1 MTRKEQLAGVRR
13 ILVKVGSAVLTGE
26 DGLDLQV
33 IEQLAADIAAL
44 RERGFQVVLVSS
56 GAIAS
61 GKHRMGIEGKLKS
74 IPQKQAAA
82 AVGQGRLMRVYSN
95 AFGKHGL
102 FVGQVLLTMSDI
114 TDRKR
119 FLNIRNTLFTL
130 LEWGVITIINENDTV
145 AVDEIKFG
153 DNDHLAAMVANIVEA
168 HLVINLTSTEG
179 LYDRNPADS
188 KKAKLIPLVTEFT
201 PEIEAAATEEATP
214 VGMGGMKSK
223 VQAAKKVTASGI
235 PYIIAPG
242 RRAGVLQEI
251 MDGKET
257 GTLFLPLAEHLNS
270 RKYWIAFTLRA
281 RDASSSMKGLR
292 AALVTGRQEPPSLR
306 RNAGRGGFRSRRP
319 GHLRGRS
326 GKRDRQGAGQLRRR
340 RDPEDHGAED
350 REDRTGPGLQGLRR
364 GDPPRQPG
372 RHGPAC
378 RKVESLILASSP
390 ELYPVC
396 ARHAPPRLR
405 DRRNRIF
412 SATGCNLVTNTL

>member
-1 MTRKEQLAGVRR
+1 MTRKGQLANVRR

-26 DGLDLQV
+26 DGLDLNI
-33 IEQLAADIAAL
+33 IEQLVADIAAL
-44 RERGFQVVLVSS
+44 RERGCQVVLVSS

-130 LEWGVITIINENDTV
+130 LEWGVVTIINENDTV

-179 LYDRNPADS
+179 LYDRNPTES
-188 KKAKLIPLVTEFT
+188 RKAKLIPLVAEIT

-257 GTLFLPLAEHLNS
+257 GTLFLPPAEHLNS
-270 RKYWIAFTLRA
+270 RKYWIAFTLRSRGRLFIDDGA
-281 RDASSSMKGLR
+281 KEALVQDGKSLLPSGVTQVEGDFALGDPVTCVDAAGNAIAKGLVNYGADEIR
-292 AALVTGRQEPPSLR
+292 KIMGLKSSRIEQVLGYKDYDEVIHRDNLAVTAPQ
-306 RNAGRGGFRSRRP
+306 GG
-319 GHLRGRS
+319 
-326 GKRDRQGAGQLRRR
+326 KAK
-340 RDPEDHGAED
+340 
-350 REDRTGPGLQGLRR
+350 TG
-364 GDPPRQPG
+364 
-372 RHGPAC
+372 
-378 RKVESLILASSP
+378 E
-390 ELYPVC
+390 
-396 ARHAPPRLR
+396 
-405 DRRNRIF
+405 
-412 SATGCNLVTNTL
+412 

>member
-26 DGLDLQV
+26 DGLNLQV
-33 IEQLAADIAAL
+33 IEQLVSDVAAL
-44 RERGFQVVLVSS
+44 RERGCQVVLVSS

-74 IPQKQAAA
+74 ISQKQAAA

-179 LYDRNPADS
+179 LYDRNPTDTR
-188 KKAKLIPLVTEFT
+188 KAKLIPLVAEIT
-201 PEIEAAATEEATP
+201 PEIEAAATEDATP

-223 VQAAKKVTASGI
+223 VLAAKKVTASGI

-251 MDGKET
+251 LDGKET
-257 GTLFLPLAEHLNS
+257 GTLFLPSAEHLNS
-270 RKYWIAFTLRA
+270 RKYWIAFTLRSRGRLLIDDGA
-281 RDASSSMKGLR
+281 KEALVRDGKSLLPSGVTQVEGDFVLGDPVTCVDSAGNAIAKGLVNSGADEIR
-292 AALVTGRQEPPSLR
+292 KIMGLKTAKIEQVLGYKDYDEVIHRDNLAVTVQP
-306 RNAGRGGFRSRRP
+306 AGKP
-319 GHLRGRS
+319 
-326 GKRDRQGAGQLRRR
+326 KA
-340 RDPEDHGAED
+340 
-350 REDRTGPGLQGLRR
+350 
-364 GDPPRQPG
+364 
-372 RHGPAC
+372 
-378 RKVESLILASSP
+378 
-390 ELYPVC
+390 
-396 ARHAPPRLR
+396 
-405 DRRNRIF
+405 
-412 SATGCNLVTNTL
+412 

>member
-1 MTRKEQLAGVRR
+1 MTRKAHLANVRR
-13 ILVKVGSAVLTGE
+13 VLVKVGSAVLTGE
-26 DGLDLQV
+26 DGLDLNI
-33 IEQLAADIAAL
+33 IEQLVGDIAAL
-44 RERGFQVVLVSS
+44 RERGCQVVLVSS

-130 LEWGVITIINENDTV
+130 MDWGVITIINENDTV

-179 LYDRNPADS
+179 LYDRNPTDS
-188 KKAKLIPLVTEFT
+188 RKAKLIPLVTEIT

-223 VQAAKKVTASGI
+223 VQAAKKVIASGI

-242 RRAGVLQEI
+242 RRVGVLQEI

-270 RKYWIAFTLRA
+270 RKYWIAFTLRSRGRLLIDDGA
-281 RDASSSMKGLR
+281 KEALVQDGKSLLPSGVTQVEGDFALGDPVTCVDAAGNAIAKGLVNYSADEIR
-292 AALVTGRQEPPSLR
+292 KIMGLKSSRIEQVLGYKDYDEVIHRDNLAVTALQ
-306 RNAGRGGFRSRRP
+306 N
-319 GHLRGRS
+319 
-326 GKRDRQGAGQLRRR
+326 GK
-340 RDPEDHGAED
+340 PK
-350 REDRTGPGLQGLRR
+350 T
-364 GDPPRQPG
+364 
-372 RHGPAC
+372 
-378 RKVESLILASSP
+378 
-390 ELYPVC
+390 
-396 ARHAPPRLR
+396 
-405 DRRNRIF
+405 
-412 SATGCNLVTNTL
+412 

>member
-1 MTRKEQLAGVRR
+1 MTRKEYLAGVRR

-26 DGLDLQV
+26 DGLELNI
-33 IEQLAADIAAL
+33 IEQLVADIAAL
-44 RERGFQVVLVSS
+44 RERGFQIVLVSS

-130 LEWGVITIINENDTV
+130 MDWGVITIINENDTV

-153 DNDHLAAMVANIVEA
+153 DNDHLAAMVANVIEA

-179 LYDRNPADS
+179 LYDQNPSAT
-188 KKAKLIPLVTEFT
+188 KKAKLIPIVTELT
-201 PEIEAAATEEATP
+201 PEIEAVATEEATP

-242 RRAGVLQEI
+242 RRTGILQEI
-251 MDGKET
+251 LDGKET
-257 GTLFLPLAEHLNS
+257 GTLFLPSTEHLNS
-270 RKYWIAFTLRA
+270 RKYWIAFTLRSRGRIFIDDGA
-281 RDASSSMKGLR
+281 KEAIVRDGKSLLPTGVTQVEGDFVLGDPVSCVDAQGNTIAKGLVNYSADEIR
-292 AALVTGRQEPPSLR
+292 KIMGLKTAKIEQVLGYKDYDEIVHRDNLAVTAEPG
-306 RNAGRGGFRSRRP
+306 ARP
-319 GHLRGRS
+319 
-326 GKRDRQGAGQLRRR
+326 K
-340 RDPEDHGAED
+340 
-350 REDRTGPGLQGLRR
+350 
-364 GDPPRQPG
+364 
-372 RHGPAC
+372 
-378 RKVESLILASSP
+378 SP
-390 ELYPVC
+390 
-396 ARHAPPRLR
+396 APPAR
-405 DRRNRIF
+405 
-412 SATGCNLVTNTL
+412 

>member
-26 DGLDLQV
+26 DGLNLQV
-33 IEQLAADIAAL
+33 IEQLVSDVAAL
-44 RERGFQVVLVSS
+44 RERGCQVVLVSS

-179 LYDRNPADS
+179 LYDRNPTDTR
-188 KKAKLIPLVTEFT
+188 KAKLIPLVAEIT
-201 PEIEAAATEEATP
+201 PEIEAAATEDATP

-223 VQAAKKVTASGI
+223 VLAAKKVTASGI

-251 MDGKET
+251 LDGKET
-257 GTLFLPLAEHLNS
+257 GTLFLPSAEHLNS
-270 RKYWIAFTLRA
+270 RKYWIAFTLRSRGRLLIDDGA
-281 RDASSSMKGLR
+281 KEALVRDGKSLLPSGVTQVEGDFVLGDPVTCVDSAGNAIAKGLVNYGADEIR
-292 AALVTGRQEPPSLR
+292 KIMGLKTAKIEQVLGYKDYDEVIHRDNLAVTVQP
-306 RNAGRGGFRSRRP
+306 AGKP
-319 GHLRGRS
+319 
-326 GKRDRQGAGQLRRR
+326 KA
-340 RDPEDHGAED
+340 
-350 REDRTGPGLQGLRR
+350 
-364 GDPPRQPG
+364 
-372 RHGPAC
+372 
-378 RKVESLILASSP
+378 
-390 ELYPVC
+390 
-396 ARHAPPRLR
+396 
-405 DRRNRIF
+405 
-412 SATGCNLVTNTL
+412 

>member
-1 MTRKEQLAGVRR
+1 MTRKEYLAGVRR

-26 DGLDLQV
+26 DGLELNI
-33 IEQLAADIAAL
+33 IEQLVADIAAL
-44 RERGFQVVLVSS
+44 RERGFQIVLVSS

-82 AVGQGRLMRVYSN
+82 AIGQGRLMRVYSN

-130 LEWGVITIINENDTV
+130 MDWGVITIINENDTV

-153 DNDHLAAMVANIVEA
+153 DNDHLAAMVANVIEA

-179 LYDRNPADS
+179 LYDQNPSAT
-188 KKAKLIPLVTEFT
+188 KKAKLIPIVTELT
-201 PEIEAAATEEATP
+201 PEIEAVATEEATP

-242 RRAGVLQEI
+242 RRTGILQEI
-251 MDGKET
+251 LDGKET
-257 GTLFLPLAEHLNS
+257 GTLFLPSTEHLNS
-270 RKYWIAFTLRA
+270 RKYWIAFTLRSRGRIFIDEGA
-281 RDASSSMKGLR
+281 KEAIVRDGKSLLPTGVTQVEGDFVLGDPVSCVDALGNTIAKGLVNYSADEIR
-292 AALVTGRQEPPSLR
+292 KIMGLKTAKIEQVLGYKDYDEIVHRDNLAVTAEPG
-306 RNAGRGGFRSRRP
+306 ARP
-319 GHLRGRS
+319 
-326 GKRDRQGAGQLRRR
+326 K
-340 RDPEDHGAED
+340 
-350 REDRTGPGLQGLRR
+350 
-364 GDPPRQPG
+364 
-372 RHGPAC
+372 
-378 RKVESLILASSP
+378 SP
-390 ELYPVC
+390 
-396 ARHAPPRLR
+396 APPAR
-405 DRRNRIF
+405 
-412 SATGCNLVTNTL
+412 

>member
-33 IEQLAADIAAL
+33 IEQLAADIAVL
-44 RERGFQVVLVSS
+44 CEQGFQIVLVSS

-188 KKAKLIPLVTEFT
+188 RKAKLIPLVTEIT

-214 VGMGGMKSK
+214 IGMGGMKSK

-242 RRAGVLQEI
+242 RRAGVLHEI
-251 MDGKET
+251 LGGKEM
-257 GTLFLPLAEHLNS
+257 GTLFLPPAEHLSS
-270 RKYWIAFTLRA
+270 RKYWIAFTLRSRGRLLIDDGA
-281 RDASSSMKGLR
+281 KEALIRDGKSLLPSGVTQVEGDFVLGDPVTCVDAEGNAIAKGLVNYGADEIR
-292 AALVTGRQEPPSLR
+292 KIMGLKTAKIEQVLGYKDYDEVIHRDNLAVTAQP
-306 RNAGRGGFRSRRP
+306 AGMS
-319 GHLRGRS
+319 
-326 GKRDRQGAGQLRRR
+326 K
-340 RDPEDHGAED
+340 
-350 REDRTGPGLQGLRR
+350 T
-364 GDPPRQPG
+364 
-372 RHGPAC
+372 
-378 RKVESLILASSP
+378 
-390 ELYPVC
+390 
-396 ARHAPPRLR
+396 
-405 DRRNRIF
+405 
-412 SATGCNLVTNTL
+412 

>member
-1 MTRKEQLAGVRR
+1 MTRKEQLANVRR
-13 ILVKVGSAVLTGE
+13 VLVKVGSAVLTGE
-26 DGLDLQV
+26 DGLDLNI
-33 IEQLAADIAAL
+33 IEQLVGDIAAL
-44 RERGFQVVLVSS
+44 RERGCQVVLVSS

-114 TDRKR
+114 IDRKR

-130 LEWGVITIINENDTV
+130 MDWGVITIINENDTV

-188 KKAKLIPLVTEFT
+188 RKAKIIPLVTEIT

-242 RRAGVLQEI
+242 RRVGVLQEI

-270 RKYWIAFTLRA
+270 RKYWIAFTLRSRGRLLIDDGA
-281 RDASSSMKGLR
+281 KEALIRDGKSLLPSGVTQVEGDFALGDPVTCVDAAGNAIAKGLVNYGADEIR
-292 AALVTGRQEPPSLR
+292 KIMGLKSSRIEQVLGYKDYDEVIHRDNLAVTAQP
-306 RNAGRGGFRSRRP
+306 AGKS
-319 GHLRGRS
+319 
-326 GKRDRQGAGQLRRR
+326 KA
-340 RDPEDHGAED
+340 
-350 REDRTGPGLQGLRR
+350 
-364 GDPPRQPG
+364 
-372 RHGPAC
+372 
-378 RKVESLILASSP
+378 
-390 ELYPVC
+390 
-396 ARHAPPRLR
+396 
-405 DRRNRIF
+405 
-412 SATGCNLVTNTL
+412 

>member
-1 MTRKEQLAGVRR
+1 MTRKETLGNVR
-13 ILVKVGSAVLTGE
+13 KVLIKIGSAVLTGE
-26 DGLDLQV
+26 DGLDLTI
-33 IEQLAADIAAL
+33 IEQLVDDIAAL
-44 RERGFQVVLVSS
+44 RERGCQVVLVSS

-61 GKHRMGIEGKLKS
+61 GKHRLGIEGRLKS

-168 HLVINLTSTEG
+168 HLVINLTSTDG
-179 LYDRNPADS
+179 LYDRNPSDS

-201 PEIEAAATEEATP
+201 PEIEAAATDEGTS
-214 VGMGGMKSK
+214 VGTGGMKSK
-223 VQAAKKVTASGI
+223 ILAAKKVTAFGI

-242 RRAGVLQEI
+242 RRPGVLQEI
-251 MDGKET
+251 LDGKET
-257 GTLFLPLAEHLNS
+257 GTLFMPMAEHLNS

-281 RDASSSMKGLR
+281 RGRLFIDDGAKEAIVKEGKSLLPTGVTQVEGDFVLGDPVTCVDAAGNPIAKGLVNYSADEVR
-292 AALVTGRQEPPSLR
+292 KIMGLKTAKIEQVLGYKDYDEVIHRDNMAVMIPS
-306 RNAGRGGFRSRRP
+306 AGKS
-319 GHLRGRS
+319 
-326 GKRDRQGAGQLRRR
+326 KA
-340 RDPEDHGAED
+340 
-350 REDRTGPGLQGLRR
+350 
-364 GDPPRQPG
+364 
-372 RHGPAC
+372 
-378 RKVESLILASSP
+378 
-390 ELYPVC
+390 
-396 ARHAPPRLR
+396 
-405 DRRNRIF
+405 
-412 SATGCNLVTNTL
+412 